1 MATGTKPL
9 PPAPARPLRRDAEQ
23 NRRRLLE
30 AAQEVFAEQ
39 GFEATMDQVAARA
52 GVGIGTAYRR
62 FANKEE
68 LIAALFEDRIAEVTE
83 IVERALAEED
93 PWRGIVTYL
102 EGSVALH
109 ARDRGLKEM
118 FLSSPR
124 HREFVEEARAQLK
137 PRVDELVERAH
148 AAGAL
153 RPGIETTDL
162 VVAQLMLSN
171 ISGPASQRT
180 AETWRR
186 FLPLVLDG
194 LAADRTEPLPG
205 HALGLEELDAVME
218 ASASSRSS

>member
-1 MATGTKPL
+1 MAGETK
-9 PPAPARPLRRDAEQ
+9 APTTSAPSRPLRCDAER

-30 AAQEVFAEQ
+30 AAQEVFAEL

-52 GVGIGTAYRR
+52 GVGVGTAYRR
-62 FANKEE
+62 FAHKEE

-83 IVERALAEED
+83 VVERALAEED

-109 ARDRGLKEM
+109 AGDRGLKEM

-153 RPGIETTDL
+153 RRGIETTDL
-162 VVAQLMLSN
+162 VIVQLMLSGV
-171 ISGPASQRT
+171 SDPASERT

-194 LAADRTEPLPG
+194 LAADRAEPLPG
-205 HALGLEELDAVME
+205 RALDLEELDAVME
-218 ASASSRSS
+218 SQHRR